1 MDNTNPSGET
11 PETPTG
17 QWYDSLGLDDEA
29 KGVIQNKGW
38 QDASSVIK
46 SYRELEKFS
55 GRDKSDFLE
64 IPKGEDADYSSVW
77 SKLGRPESPEGY
89 DLRDEQDIAK
99 SAREAFFDA
108 GLTKKQ
114 ASQLQDWF
122 EKYAVEF
129 DKASK
134 EKYEK
139 ELEDRNIKAID
150 ALKKEWGADFDSNAE
165 LCKTAVKRMEI
176 TDDQLD
182 AIGNIIGPDKVAKMF
197 LDMATR
203 SDADK
208 PLTGY
213 QSGGKETPDQAK
225 ARIAELQADPAF
237 MAKVAAND
245 KDAVAE
251 MVRLANL
258 TVGD

>member
-1 MDNTNPSGET
+1 MNDTNPVDGVQET
-11 PETPTG
+11 PQE

-38 QDASSVIK
+38 QDASSIIK

-77 SKLGRPESPEGY
+77 NKLGRPEDPSGY
-89 DLRDEQDIAK
+89 ELHDEQDIAK
-99 SAREAFFDA
+99 SAREAFYNA

-122 EKYAVEF
+122 EKYAVDF
-129 DKASK
+129 DNANK
-134 EKYEK
+134 EKATK
-139 ELEDRNIKAID
+139 ELEERNTKAIETLRKD
-150 ALKKEWGADFDSNAE
+150 WGADFESNAE
-165 LCKTAVKRMEI
+165 LCKTAVKKFEI

-197 LDMATR
+197 LDMAVRT
-203 SDADK
+203 DADK

-213 QSGGKETPDQAK
+213 ESGGKETVEQAK

-251 MVRLANL
+251 MIRLANL
-258 TVGD
+258 TVE